1 MHVTC
6 IWFVSLFKSSFTQY
20 TEVTKPWSA
29 APTVYSK
36 HHHSLHWD
44 SQEIRAECT
53 PRKAT

>member
-53 PRKAT
+53 PKKAT